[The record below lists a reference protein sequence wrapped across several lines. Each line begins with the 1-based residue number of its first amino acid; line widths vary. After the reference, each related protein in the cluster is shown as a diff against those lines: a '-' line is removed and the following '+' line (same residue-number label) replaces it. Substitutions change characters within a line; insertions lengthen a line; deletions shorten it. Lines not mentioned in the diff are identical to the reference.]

1 MDSTSVARQRIP
13 LVVYKLSV
21 PHCSPDCRPLLVL
34 IRRPHCQS
42 TPLPHLVHTVPTSRP
57 HHSNHSLVRLRECC
71 TPHRE
76 CCTPHRGMLHTTP
89 GMLHT
94 TPGNVAHHTGKCCTP
109 DWAVRWPP
117 RLHLS
122 SVPSHPAR
130 HQPQSSHDT
139 GISIGPRAGRVLLFS
154 MPIGHGTRRLHHR
167 LPTCCHWLK
176 QRLTSLHT
184 LAIQC
189 PANLLLAITPRQAA
203 IGCNTTPACY
213 RL

>member
-42 TPLPHLVHTVPTSRP
+42 TPLPHLVHTIRTTHSSVCGNVA
-57 HHSNHSLVRLRECC
+57 HHTGNVAHHTGECC

-94 TPGNVAHHTGKCCTP
+94 GLGGPLAATSPLVLCSIAPRPSSAAVITRYRHL
-109 DWAVRWPP
+109 DWSTSWTCSSLQHAYWP
-117 RLHLS
+117 
-122 SVPSHPAR
+122 
-130 HQPQSSHDT
+130 
-139 GISIGPRAGRVLLFS
+139 
-154 MPIGHGTRRLHHR
+154 
-167 LPTCCHWLK
+167 
-176 QRLTSLHT
+176 
-184 LAIQC
+184 
-189 PANLLLAITPRQAA
+189 
-203 IGCNTTPACY
+203 
-213 RL
+213 

>member
-13 LVVYKLSV
+13 LVVHKLSV

-42 TPLPHLVHTVPTSRP
+42 TPLPHLVHTIRTT
-57 HHSNHSLVRLRECC
+57 HSSVC
-71 TPHRE
+71 
-76 CCTPHRGMLHTTP
+76 
-89 GMLHT
+89 
-94 TPGNVAHHTGKCCTP
+94 GNVAHHTGKCCTPHRGMLHATPGNVAHHTGECCTPHRGMLRTTP

-154 MPIGHGTRRLHHR
+154 MPIGRDTRRLHHR
-167 LPTCCHWLK
+167 
-176 QRLTSLHT
+176 
-184 LAIQC
+184 I
-189 PANLLLAITPRQAA
+189 ANLLSLAKTAPHQSSHTGYTMSGQSA
-203 IGCNTTPACY
+203 IGYNTTPACY
-213 RL
+213 WL

>member
-71 TPHRE
+71 TPHRK
-76 CCTPHRGMLHTTP
+76 CCTPHRECCAPHR

-109 DWAVRWPP
+109 HR
-117 RLHLS
+117 
-122 SVPSHPAR
+122 
-130 HQPQSSHDT
+130 T
-139 GISIGPRAGRVLLFS
+139 GRSAGRRVSTCPLFHRTPPVIS
-154 MPIGHGTRRLHHR
+154 RSHHTIQASRLVHE
-167 LPTCCHWLK
+167 LDVFFSSAC
-176 QRLTSLHT
+176 
-184 LAIQC
+184 
-189 PANLLLAITPRQAA
+189 LLATALVGYIIACQ
-203 IGCNTTPACY
+203 PAVTG
-213 RL
+213 

>member
-42 TPLPHLVHTVPTSRP
+42 TPLPHLVHTIRTTHSSVCGNVA
-57 HHSNHSLVRLRECC
+57 HHSGECC
-71 TPHRE
+71 A
-76 CCTPHRGMLHTTP
+76 PHRGMLH
-89 GMLHT
+89 
-94 TPGNVAHHTGKCCTP
+94 ATP

-154 MPIGHGTRRLHHR
+154 MPIGRDTRRLHHR
-167 LPTCCHWLK
+167 
-176 QRLTSLHT
+176 
-184 LAIQC
+184 I
-189 PANLLLAITPRQAA
+189 ANLLSLAKTAPHQSSHTGYTMSGQSA
-203 IGCNTTPACY
+203 IGYNTTPACY
-213 RL
+213 WL

>member
-13 LVVYKLSV
+13 LVVHKLSV

-42 TPLPHLVHTVPTSRP
+42 TPLPHLVHTIRTTHSSVCGNVA
-57 HHSNHSLVRLRECC
+57 HHSGECC
-71 TPHRE
+71 TPQ
-76 CCTPHRGMLHTTP
+76 RGMLHATP
-89 GMLHT
+89 GMLH
-94 TPGNVAHHTGKCCTP
+94 ATP

-167 LPTCCHWLK
+167 
-176 QRLTSLHT
+176 
-184 LAIQC
+184 I
-189 PANLLLAITPRQAA
+189 ANLLSLAKTAPHQSPHWLYNVRPI
-203 IGCNTTPACY
+203 CY
-213 RL
+213 WL